1 MHRYVLLTL
10 VICGALSALA
20 PRLPPPPPPPLDD
33 EPAPTPAANLHP
45 SATITF
51 ADATQIIFRSTTK
64 RFRVVGL
71 HPNET
76 VDIALQ
82 FSTPLVR
89 NSASA
94 QPLDG
99 GRIISF
105 SINSGGGNGLASIRF
120 QVGSQPGLY
129 RIRVPGLAESPL
141 LQFWVA
147 DPNNPKANLP
157 VVNPGH

>member
-1 MHRYVLLTL
+1 MHRYIRLTL
-10 VICGALSALA
+10 LICGALSAQA
-20 PRLPPPPPPPLDD
+20 LPPPMPPI
-33 EPAPTPAANLHP
+33 AALRP

-51 ADATQIIFRSTTK
+51 ADTTEIIVRSTTR
-64 RFRVVGL
+64 RFQLVGL

-82 FSTPLVR
+82 FFAALPGTSVT
-89 NSASA
+89 A

-99 GRIISF
+99 GSIISF
-105 SINSGGGNGLASIRF
+105 SIDRGSDLVSVRF

-129 RIRVPGLAESPL
+129 RIRLPGLAEAPL

-147 DPNNPKANLP
+147 DPNNPNANLP
-157 VVNPGH
+157 VVNPEH